1 MSSWYVWAALG
12 MYPEIPGRAEMVLNS
27 PLFAKAVVTTR
38 AGKTITIN
46 GDGARPACRTSPD

>member
-1 MSSWYVWAALG
+1 
-12 MYPEIPGRAEMVLNS
+12 MVLNS

>member
-1 MSSWYVWAALG
+1 MSSWYLWAALG

-46 GDGARPACRTSPD
+46 GEGTPTSMA